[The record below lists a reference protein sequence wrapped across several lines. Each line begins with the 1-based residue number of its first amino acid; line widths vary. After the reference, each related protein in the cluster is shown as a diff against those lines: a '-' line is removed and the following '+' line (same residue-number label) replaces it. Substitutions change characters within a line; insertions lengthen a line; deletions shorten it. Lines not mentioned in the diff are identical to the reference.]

1 MRPAHTVPCHH
12 VGVSGQRPFRSTAA
26 AAAAAAILVVGAS
39 GGCDRGPSGSATL
52 ATAPASA
59 TSARSGTGSAGVAS
73 TSDIAP
79 AAWATAREQAVTQIL
94 EQRLA
99 AVGASDRAGWLEALG
114 GHPVTRFAAT
124 QRRVFDRMTAM
135 GAGRIRVLGLRE
147 QTAPLP
153 TPAGTPVQ
161 WDVKASLSYE
171 LRGFDAS
178 PRSFDLDLTFK
189 ADPAHPEDAVLTA
202 SAPAGRP
209 QPWDLDGL
217 VVRRTPNALV
227 LAVGSVARVD
237 EIVRRSATARARVA
251 AVWGESHPAVWV
263 APATDADAARLLG
276 RSVADLDGVAAA
288 TDGPLTPGEH
298 AGADRIVLVPGAWT
312 GLRPGGRDVVMTHE
326 LTHATVRAATTQAVP
341 LWLAEGFADYVAYRR
356 LDLPEATIVAPAL
369 DRVRDHGV
377 PRTLPADADFDPGA
391 GRLQTAYGLALLAV
405 RTIADEYG
413 TAALVRLYK
422 AAAGGI
428 PAPTAH
434 VGNRDAA
441 LRLALGQTLH
451 TRKSTVVQAWQSR
464 IRTLLD

>member
-12 VGVSGQRPFRSTAA
+12 VGVSGQRTFRSTAA
-26 AAAAAAILVVGAS
+26 VAAAAAILAVGAA
-39 GGCDRGPSGSATL
+39 GGCDRGPSAIAT
-52 ATAPASA
+52 TAPARTSA
-59 TSARSGTGSAGVAS
+59 TSGTGTATVTTTG
-73 TSDIAP
+73 DIAP
-79 AAWATAREQAVTQIL
+79 AAWANAREQAVTRIL
-94 EQRLA
+94 EQRVA
-99 AVGASDRAGWLEALG
+99 AAGTSDRAGWLQALG
-114 GHPVTRFAAT
+114 GHPDARLAAT

-135 GAGRIRVLGLRE
+135 GAGRIRVLGVRE
-147 QTAPLP
+147 QTGPLP

-178 PRSFDLDLTFK
+178 PRRFDLDLTFK

-227 LAVGSVARVD
+227 LAVGSAARVD
-237 EIVRRSATARARVA
+237 EIVRRTATARARVA
-251 AVWGESHPAVWV
+251 AVWGESQPAVWV

-276 RSVADLDGVAAA
+276 RSATDLDGVAAA
-288 TDGPLTPGEH
+288 TEGPLTPGEH

-312 GLRPGGRDVVMTHE
+312 GLRPAGRDVVLTHE

-356 LDLPEATIVAPAL
+356 VDLPEATIVAPAL
-369 DRVRDHGV
+369 DQVRDHGV

-428 PAPTAH
+428 PVPTAH

-441 LRLALGQTLH
+441 LRLALEQTLH
-451 TRKSTVVQAWQSR
+451 TRESTVVRAWQSR